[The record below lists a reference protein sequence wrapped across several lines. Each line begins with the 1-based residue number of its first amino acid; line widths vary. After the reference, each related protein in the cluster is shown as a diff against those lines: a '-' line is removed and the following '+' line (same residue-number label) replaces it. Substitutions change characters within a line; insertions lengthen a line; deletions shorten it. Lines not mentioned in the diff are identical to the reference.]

1 LKLPIHHPAVG
12 LAAVEA
18 IDNHQRKRRNAMKIT
33 LTGALL
39 ALGVLVSGQVLADF
53 KAEDAAALETEAS
66 AKVSEFQNQTSGA
79 ETLLNNA
86 KGVLICPKITKGGFI
101 VGVEGGKCTLRVGG
115 KTVEYYRTRAGK
127 LGLLAGIQSYSMI
140 LVFNQQAALD
150 TFRTGEREWE
160 VGVDASVAIAEVGA
174 TGKIDTTN
182 LQEAIVAFVFGEK
195 GLMADLSLEGSNFKK
210 IKVEDK

>member
-1 LKLPIHHPAVG
+1 MRLP
-12 LAAVEA
+12 
-18 IDNHQRKRRNAMKIT
+18 
-33 LTGALL
+33 LTGSLL
-39 ALGVLVSGQVLADF
+39 AFGILVSGQALADF
-53 KAEDAAALETEAS
+53 KAADAAALEADSS
-66 AKVSEFQNQTSGA
+66 AVVATFQSQTSEA

-101 VGVEGGKCTLRVGG
+101 VGVEGRKCTLRVGG
-115 KTVEYYRTRAGK
+115 KTVEYYRTRSGK

-160 VGVDASVAIAEVGA
+160 VGVDASVAVAEVGA
-174 TGKIDTTN
+174 SGKMDTTN

-210 IKVEDK
+210 ITVEDK